1 LQGCDDNFYVDFYNE
16 MEYNT
21 LMLNANRFTDPALL
35 KQELK
40 VLLLQRIKLDQFFD
54 RYLEMFEMKM
64 KPEKSDTAIWK
75 LYKKKYKEYDD
86 ICARIQTAEHFL
98 KRTTNV

>member
-1 LQGCDDNFYVDFYNE
+1 

-40 VLLLQRIKLDQFFD
+40 TLLVQRIKLDQFFD
-54 RYLEMFEMKM
+54 RFLEQFEMKM
-64 KPEKSDTAIWK
+64 KPEKTDTEVWK

-86 ICARIQTAEHFL
+86 ICARIQTTEHFL
-98 KRTTNV
+98 KKAGNV

>member
-1 LQGCDDNFYVDFYNE
+1 
-16 MEYNT
+16 
-21 LMLNANRFTDPALL
+21 MLNANRFTDPALL

-40 VLLLQRIKLDQFFD
+40 ELLLKRIKLDQFFD

-64 KPEKSDTAIWK
+64 KPDQPDTEIWK

-98 KRTTNV
+98 KKAGNV

>member
-1 LQGCDDNFYVDFYNE
+1 
-16 MEYNT
+16 
-21 LMLNANRFTDPALL
+21 MLNANRFTDPALL